1 MAAPTTQTAK
11 PKRKAVA
18 RAPKPREI
26 ALVYKGTI
34 DGEVEIVEDFGPA
47 FVDRMMGDRDLQYK
61 RITIQPKVRKP
72 RTAADAPLAASA

>member
-1 MAAPTTQTAK
+1 MATPTTSTK

-26 ALVYKGTI
+26 ALVYKGQI
-34 DGEVEIVEDFGPA
+34 DGAVEIVEDFGPE
-47 FVDRMMGDRDLQYK
+47 FVDRMMADRDLKYT

-72 RTAADAPLAASA
+72 RATNDAPLAASA